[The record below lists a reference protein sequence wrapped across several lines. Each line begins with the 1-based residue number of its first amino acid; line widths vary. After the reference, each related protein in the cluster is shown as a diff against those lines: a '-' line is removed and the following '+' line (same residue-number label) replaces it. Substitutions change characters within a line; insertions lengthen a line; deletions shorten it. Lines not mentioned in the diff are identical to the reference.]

1 MMAFE
6 NRGVMLDA
14 SRLLEKKSY
23 YYSLLP
29 WLKKWGYNILHFH
42 FADDNG
48 CAIVMPSH
56 PTLAKDAAFTV
67 EEITDFIRVAGEHG
81 LTVIPELECLG
92 HTKFITTAPGYEHLG
107 GSSAD
112 TSGFNSL
119 NPELDGTRVILT
131 ELLKDVADIFPSDI
145 IHVGLDEVDMSGI
158 EAYKGLSRDD
168 QWKPFAAHAAW
179 VHEEVRRLGKRPGM
193 WGDHILKTPAML
205 TEFKTD
211 VLMFDWHYDANVSP
225 ASLELFLEKGFEVW
239 GCPASVQ
246 WNDKLIASEHN
257 QLQNLRDFSAI
268 ALDRKE
274 RGCTGMVNTIWC
286 PWRYLSGVMD
296 LPMAL
301 GGHLFSEMDESSTFA
316 VDFCRDFYALDA
328 VDASACADAILGLHR
343 LGKNRHFHHKLIKG
357 IVDDNT
363 AVFNREE
370 RRICA
375 HMEREAAKAIAVL
388 RPIVAQ
394 GSLHSERLNDYVLT
408 GQMIETLARLGAHD
422 FDSAYIGD
430 IDTLIADLD
439 TSWQRTKDEEWDTG
453 DYPYMGVEW
462 PLRAMKNLSLIKAK
476 VNGARDDGPC
486 ETPHDGSGRL
496 GGKRIH
502 PA

>member
-29 WLKKWGYNILHFH
+29 WLKKWAYNILHFH

-168 QWKPFAAHAAW
+168 QWKPLAAHAAW

-205 TEFKTD
+205 TEFKRLQTELVPD
-211 VLMFDWHYDANVSP
+211 EELVRTKSHLSGNLLLGLETSSSLAVFYGTQEVLKREVTSP
-225 ASLELFLEKGFEVW
+225 EELLIGINAVTAEEIQAVAKELFKSESLNMV
-239 GCPASVQ
+239 
-246 WNDKLIASEHN
+246 LIGPQKEEGEFKE
-257 QLQNLRDFSAI
+257 LLRSF
-268 ALDRKE
+268 
-274 RGCTGMVNTIWC
+274 
-286 PWRYLSGVMD
+286 
-296 LPMAL
+296 
-301 GGHLFSEMDESSTFA
+301 
-316 VDFCRDFYALDA
+316 
-328 VDASACADAILGLHR
+328 
-343 LGKNRHFHHKLIKG
+343 
-357 IVDDNT
+357 
-363 AVFNREE
+363 
-370 RRICA
+370 
-375 HMEREAAKAIAVL
+375 
-388 RPIVAQ
+388 
-394 GSLHSERLNDYVLT
+394 
-408 GQMIETLARLGAHD
+408 
-422 FDSAYIGD
+422 
-430 IDTLIADLD
+430 
-439 TSWQRTKDEEWDTG
+439 
-453 DYPYMGVEW
+453 
-462 PLRAMKNLSLIKAK
+462 
-476 VNGARDDGPC
+476 
-486 ETPHDGSGRL
+486 
-496 GGKRIH
+496 
-502 PA
+502 